1 MYREWDIRNYRNYHG
16 TGQTRPS
23 PARPRPAAHAR
34 VDLQGETQR
43 KAGWAALEGHN
54 RSPMPI
60 RSTSHMSA
68 PPPCPV
74 PPPCWSTFYVPR
86 SAVLCASHP
95 HASRIMTISNH
106 RVSRIVRVPLT
117 TMRMATLLPTR
128 QAACRLQ
135 CPIHEH
141 PALARQHP
149 THARHRTLFTGAHLH
164 QLGAG
169 QGAHTVCLPDIAP
182 PIYALYIPMTNH
194 NT

>member
-16 TGQTRPS
+16 TGADS
-23 PARPRPAAHAR
+23 AVSLR
-34 VDLQGETQR
+34 VRDPPPTQGLTFKVKPER

-149 THARHRTLFTGAHLH
+149 THARHRTSFTGAHLH

-169 QGAHTVCLPDIAP
+169 QGAHTVCSPRHRAAHLCTLHPDD
-182 PIYALYIPMTNH
+182 
-194 NT
+194 